1 MFTLLAILIIFG
13 AVLMIAVVLLQ
24 PGKGD
29 LTAAFGGL
37 SSQFGAVFGMQ
48 RANDLLAKI
57 TKWIAA
63 ILLVL
68 IILSNKFF
76 IMPETSSNELK
87 PVTEGASVPME
98 QTMPGALTAPPVS
111 PENTQPEQTPQPEQK
126 K

>member
-1 MFTLLAILIIFG
+1 
-13 AVLMIAVVLLQ
+13 MIAVVLLQ

-48 RANDLLAKI
+48 RANDLLAKV

-76 IMPETSSNELK
+76 IMPDSTSNEIK

-98 QTMPGALTAPPVS
+98 QTMPSTLNPPPVS
-111 PENTQPEQTPQPEQK
+111 PENPLPEQK
-126 K
+126 